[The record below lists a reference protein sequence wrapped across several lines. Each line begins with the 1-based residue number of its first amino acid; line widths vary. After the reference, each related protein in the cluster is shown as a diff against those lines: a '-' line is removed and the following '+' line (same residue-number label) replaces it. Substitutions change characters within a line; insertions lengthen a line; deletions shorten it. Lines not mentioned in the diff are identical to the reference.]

1 MIKKISISFIP
12 ILLIAACCSSS
23 ETSQKLMNNIPAYKE
38 IAEGKYNN
46 QYNTVFNTDS
56 TYLFVCA
63 SQKNVDKVLPPPLR
77 FFVYDNK
84 NEKVIFEDN
93 LTNGK
98 IKWINNRQIQVSTM
112 PEIVSGKEE
121 NNKKMFGYIYDVI
134 NKRKLPQL
142 DKNK

>member
-1 MIKKISISFIP
+1 MIH
-12 ILLIAACCSSS
+12 
-23 ETSQKLMNNIPAYKE
+23 
-38 IAEGKYNN
+38 
-46 QYNTVFNTDS
+46 
-56 TYLFVCA
+56 
-63 SQKNVDKVLPPPLR
+63 
-77 FFVYDNK
+77 K

-121 NNKKMFGYIYDVI
+121 NNKKMYGYIYDVI